1 MGRVLIIPLPGGGQ
15 YDTSNDPSATEF
27 SGVRLHVPLALSRL
41 TEFWR
46 SKPNMIALQSDYAAE
61 MQLLENAIW
70 DVITQRLLPYA
81 AGVNLN
87 VLGAIVGQSRG
98 GLTDP
103 QYRARIQVRIRINRS
118 FGRPTDVLE
127 VLGMLSSDTFAIYES
142 TAAFL
147 IDYTTVPTA
156 DLTQQLAA
164 IVRETRAAGIRAIV
178 QVPTDLTRGA
188 IYEWPATG
196 LGSSVGWGY
205 PAGDPNVGGFWG
217 FGMLA

>member
-1 MGRVLIIPLPGGGQ
+1 MIIPLPGGGQ
-15 YDTSNDPSATEF
+15 YDTSNDPGATEF
-27 SGVRLHVPLALSRL
+27 NGVRLHVPLALSRL

-46 SKPNMIALQSDYAAE
+46 SKPNMVALQSDYASE

-81 AGVNLN
+81 AGVNLD

-98 GLTDP
+98 ALTDP
-103 QYRARIQVRIRINRS
+103 QYRLRIQVRIRINRS
-118 FGRPTDVLE
+118 FGTPADVLG
-127 VLGMLSSDTFAIYES
+127 VLSMLSADTFAIYES

-147 IDYTTVPTA
+147 IDYSTMPTP
-156 DLTQQLAA
+156 DLVKQLAA

-178 QVPTDLTRGA
+178 QVPTDITRGA
-188 IYEWPATG
+188 IYGWSATG
-196 LGSSVGWGY
+196 LGASIGWGY
-205 PAGDPNVGGFWG
+205 PAGDASVGGFWG